1 MARIYVALG
10 SNIDRQRNIT
20 SALDCLT
27 ERFGCLSVSNVY
39 ATKACGMVGDEFYNL
54 VVGFDCDDDV
64 ETIVDSLK
72 SIESAHGRHA
82 AHSYDISGILDLD
95 LLTYAA
101 RVVHD
106 EKISIPRD
114 DIVNH
119 AFVLKPLADIAPE
132 TRHPLTGTTYQAMWD
147 AFADKSAILR
157 DVSDL
162 FG

>member
-10 SNIDRQRNIT
+10 SNIDRQRNIA

-39 ATKACGMVGDEFYNL
+39 ATKACGIVGDEFFNL

-64 ETIVDSLK
+64 ETIVEALK
-72 SIESAHGRHA
+72 SIESAHGRDA
-82 AHSYDISGILDLD
+82 ANSHDTSGILDLD

-101 RVVHD
+101 RVIHD
-106 EKISIPRD
+106 GKISIPRA
-114 DIVNH
+114 DIVTC
-119 AFVLKPLADIAPE
+119 AFVLKPLADIAPDI
-132 TRHPLTGTTYQAMWD
+132 RHPSIGTTYQAMWD
-147 AFADKSAILR
+147 EFADKTPILR
-157 DVSDL
+157 DVSAL